1 MRDVS
6 SADSKHG
13 DSASV
18 SESASSPV
26 YRVAGQDSLGQSISG
41 RGHADEPRLCAGAP
55 FFASSS
61 FVCAGPALGN
71 ARIPHHLPW
80 LLTLSHLLRRVV
92 CSQLYSAAPELLP
105 LRSGT
110 LRRCL
115 EGRLR
120 VAVAPRR
127 LLPDGV
133 FRRAFCD
140 LERVTVRDPVGYC
153 T

>member
-26 YRVAGQDSLGQSISG
+26 YRVTGQDSLRQSISG
-41 RGHADEPRLCAGAP
+41 RGHADEPRLRAGAP

-92 CSQLYSAAPELLP
+92 CSQLYSAAPELFTAAV
-105 LRSGT
+105 RNTETVSRGAFAGCSRAET
-110 LRRCL
+110 VAA
-115 EGRLR
+115 GWR
-120 VAVAPRR
+120 V
-127 LLPDGV
+127 
-133 FRRAFCD
+133 
-140 LERVTVRDPVGYC
+140 
-153 T
+153 

>member
-26 YRVAGQDSLGQSISG
+26 YRVTGQDSLRQSISG
-41 RGHADEPRLCAGAP
+41 RGHADEPRLRAGAP

-120 VAVAPRR
+120 VVVAPRR